1 MQETSEAPAE
11 AAKARREGHDAA
23 DDPKACGAEGER
35 RFAGLSVATDE
46 SGAGR
51 KRYELEPDIGPD
63 RGE

>member
-23 DDPKACGAEGER
+23 ADPKASGADD
-35 RFAGLSVATDE
+35 RFAGLSVATDD
-46 SGAGR
+46 SGASR